1 MSTNQLSCTGTIL
14 LGPSSASE
22 GGVPAGS
29 TSIPF
34 QTNPNPKNAAACTGD
49 QVISVSSPGSYVAL
63 PGVAASNSNVTQGTF
78 LFIRTTNLMMVR
90 TTTYNVSGNVVAVE
104 PVNGTKIVEYD
115 PGAYL
120 VLVEVEGSGTVEYL
134 VAGPA

>member
-1 MSTNQLSCTGTIL
+1 
-14 LGPSSASE
+14 
-22 GGVPAGS
+22 
-29 TSIPF
+29 
-34 QTNPNPKNAAACTGD
+34 
-49 QVISVSSPGSYVAL
+49 
-63 PGVAASNSNVTQGTF
+63 
-78 LFIRTTNLMMVR
+78 MMAFP
-90 TTTYNVSGNVVAVE
+90 VAVE